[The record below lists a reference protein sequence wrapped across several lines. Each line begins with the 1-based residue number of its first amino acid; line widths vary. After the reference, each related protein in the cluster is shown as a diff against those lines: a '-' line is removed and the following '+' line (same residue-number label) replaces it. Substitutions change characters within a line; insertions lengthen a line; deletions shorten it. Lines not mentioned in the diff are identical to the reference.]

1 MFDARG
7 RLLANACRGTRKDIR
22 DAVRAARK
30 AQPEWAAR
38 TAFNRGQILYR
49 IAELMEGRRDQFVA
63 EVMDAEGIAR
73 RRATRVVDAA
83 IDRWVWYAGWADK
96 YAQTLGTVNPVNG
109 SYFNFSVPEATG
121 VVGLIA
127 PEGASLLGLVSRL
140 APIIVSGN
148 AAVVIAS
155 ESRPLPAVTLSEVL
169 ATSDVPG
176 GVVNLIT
183 GLRRELVQHLAA
195 HMDVNGL
202 DAYGLDPAQAAAI
215 EELGV
220 ENVKRL
226 VRPPSSGS
234 DAVDWLSARQP
245 VPVSHRRVRRD
256 QDGLAPHRGIG
267 LTKGAAPR
275 AAHEWQPKPE
285 PGEHERVPGGDEG
298 CHGAAQQRLHHQVDG
313 ERDAKSDEGAGDD
326 HQAVGKEDE
335 VLLVYVPE
343 VNPVIDGGAT
353 RRARPIEVASSE
365 AR

>member
-1 MFDARG
+1 MATRTTRTKTASRSRSRSASVLERRAAQPLAPSNGAGTAGERLSVRKTYKLYIGGAFPRTESGRAYEVFDARG

-30 AQPEWAAR
+30 VQSEWAAR

-49 IAELMEGRRDQFVA
+49 IAELMEGRRDQFIA
-63 EVMDAEGIAR
+63 EVMDAEGVAR

-127 PEGASLLGLVSRL
+127 PEGSSLLGLVSRL

-148 AAVVIAS
+148 TAVVIAS
-155 ESRPLPAVTLSEVL
+155 ESRPLPAVSLSEVL

-202 DAYGLDPAQAAAI
+202 DAYGLDPTQAAAI

-226 VRPPSSGS
+226 VRPPSTGS
-234 DAVDWLSARQP
+234 DGVDWLSQRCQSP
-245 VPVSHRRVRRD
+245 YH
-256 QDGLAPHRGIG
+256 IG
-267 LTKGAAPR
+267 EFVEIKTVWHPIGA
-275 AAHEWQPKPE
+275 
-285 PGEHERVPGGDEG
+285 
-298 CHGAAQQRLHHQVDG
+298 
-313 ERDAKSDEGAGDD
+313 
-326 HQAVGKEDE
+326 
-335 VLLVYVPE
+335 
-343 VNPVIDGGAT
+343 
-353 RRARPIEVASSE
+353 
-365 AR
+365 

>member
-1 MFDARG
+1 MATRTTRTKTASRSRSRSASVLERRAAQPLAPSSGAGTAGERLSVRKTYKLYIGGAFPRTESGRAYEVFDARG

-30 AQPEWAAR
+30 VQPEWAAR

-49 IAELMEGRRDQFVA
+49 IAELMEGRRDQFIA
-63 EVMDAEGIAR
+63 EVMDAEGVAR

-127 PEGASLLGLVSRL
+127 PESSSLLGLVSRL

-183 GLRRELVQHLAA
+183 GLRRELVHHLAA

-202 DAYGLDPAQAAAI
+202 DAYGLDPAQAAAV

-234 DAVDWLSARQP
+234 DGVDWLSQRCQSP
-245 VPVSHRRVRRD
+245 YH
-256 QDGLAPHRGIG
+256 IG
-267 LTKGAAPR
+267 EFVEIKTVWHPIGA
-275 AAHEWQPKPE
+275 
-285 PGEHERVPGGDEG
+285 
-298 CHGAAQQRLHHQVDG
+298 
-313 ERDAKSDEGAGDD
+313 
-326 HQAVGKEDE
+326 
-335 VLLVYVPE
+335 
-343 VNPVIDGGAT
+343 
-353 RRARPIEVASSE
+353 
-365 AR
+365 